1 MRKMLVLQQSR
12 CWRKRIKFCT
22 LFKKRKSGFTL
33 LELMIS
39 VTILS
44 LILGVI
50 LGAMRLGSRSWE
62 VGEKRIDRLQRMRI
76 TYDIIS
82 EDIKSILPS
91 GGRKT
96 KNYGEMFICPEG
108 RGCRQKAGL
117 FIGES
122 DRIKFVSTNPGL
134 DQSLNRSK
142 YRVVS
147 YYLGQDYHSDYKG
160 VVMEEYVWLFS
171 DFFRFEILCD
181 MCETEEDEFEYETFI
196 HSIYP
201 DVTDLTFKYYGT
213 HRGDEDPDWYETWN
227 SIEDLCSC
235 DPGMIQD
242 SMPQKVEVRMIRPK
256 ILGVEGEK
264 ETEEILFEVNIEAVQ
279 EE

>member
-1 MRKMLVLQQSR
+1 
-12 CWRKRIKFCT
+12 
-22 LFKKRKSGFTL
+22 
-33 LELMIS
+33 MIS
-39 VTILS
+39 ITILS

-62 VGEKRIDRLQRMRI
+62 AGEKRIDRLQRMRI

-91 GGRKT
+91 GVQKRQDYGRKH
-96 KNYGEMFICPEG
+96 ICPEG
-108 RGCRQKAGL
+108 QGCSQKAAL
-117 FIGES
+117 LIGES

-134 DQSLNRSK
+134 HHGLNRSK

-147 YYLGQDYHSDYKG
+147 YYLGEHYDSDYKG
-160 VVMEEYVWLFS
+160 VVMEEYVWLFP
-171 DFFRFEILCD
+171 DFFRFETLCD
-181 MCETEEDEFEYETFI
+181 MCETEEDEFEYETFV

-201 DVTDLTFKYYGT
+201 DVTELAFRYYGT
-213 HRGDEDPDWYETWN
+213 HRGDEEPDWYETWN
-227 SIEDLCSC
+227 SLEDLCSC

-242 SMPQKVEVRMIRPK
+242 SMPQKVEVKMIRPK
-256 ILGVEGEK
+256 IVGVEGE
-264 ETEEILFEVNIEAVQ
+264 EELEEVIFEVNIEAVQ